1 MLAHDVT
8 LIDVSITYDSI
19 GQEVKSE
26 TETTIQA
33 DLSSVVRNE
42 FYQAA
47 QAGLKPEW
55 VFLVHEFEY
64 GGQKL
69 VKFDGDRY
77 AVIRAYH
84 LERDGMAMVELTCE
98 RKLGV

>member
-1 MLAHDVT
+1 MLPYDVT
-8 LIDVSITYDSI
+8 LIDETTTYDSI
-19 GQEVKSE
+19 GQEIKTE

-33 DLSSVVRNE
+33 DLSSVVRSE

-47 QAGLKPEW
+47 QAGLKPER

-69 VKFDGDRY
+69 INFDGDRY
-77 AVIRAYH
+77 SVVRVYA
-84 LERDGMAMVELTCE
+84 LEKDGMRMVELTCE

>member
-26 TETTIQA
+26 TETVIQA
-33 DLSSVVRNE
+33 ELSAVSRSE
-42 FYQAA
+42 FYRAA
-47 QAGLKPEW
+47 SAGLKPEL
-55 VFLVHEFEY
+55 VLLVHEFEY
-64 GGQKL
+64 GAQKQI
-69 VKFDGDRY
+69 KFDGVYYSVMRTY
-77 AVIRAYH
+77 PVIR
-84 LERDGMAMVELTCE
+84 DGLRMTELTCE

>member
-19 GQEVKSE
+19 GQEITSE
-26 TETTIQA
+26 TETVIQA
-33 DLSSVVRNE
+33 ELSAVSRSE

-47 QAGLKPEW
+47 SAGLKPEL
-55 VFLVHEFEY
+55 VLLVHEFEY
-64 GGQKL
+64 GLQNL
-69 VKFDGDRY
+69 IKFEGVY
-77 AVIRAYH
+77 YSVIRTYPVTRYGLH
-84 LERDGMAMVELTCE
+84 MTELVCE